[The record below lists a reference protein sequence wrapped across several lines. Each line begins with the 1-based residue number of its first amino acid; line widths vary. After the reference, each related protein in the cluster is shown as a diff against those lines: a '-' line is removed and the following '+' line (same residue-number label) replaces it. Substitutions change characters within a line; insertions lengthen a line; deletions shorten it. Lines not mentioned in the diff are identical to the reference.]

1 MERKRFTLQ
10 IPVSDRLEERSPHTF
25 FSVSHTLKWS
35 RSGIYYKENRKKA
48 QGEESKTYSIM
59 KSERKKAKYKKKKM
73 FKKMRVFSSSSLEKV
88 IYKYSSSTHYGF
100 RRRLIS
106 DIV

>member
-59 KSERKKAKYKKKKM
+59 KSERKKAKYKKKKYL
-73 FKKMRVFSSSSLEKV
+73 KKCVSSPLLLSRK
-88 IYKYSSSTHYGF
+88 
-100 RRRLIS
+100 
-106 DIV
+106 